1 MVEKRSIL
9 SLIVLL
15 IGLLAMVDVFLVL
28 QQSAAE
34 EISLKASVAS
44 LQKSGGQVNMQIKV
58 DNLKP
63 QPANNVTVRLELP
76 TGFTAVGTSTYQAD
90 FKASGSKQF
99 SFSITATAQP
109 GSYTLQV
116 FVERGGFRDTLPI
129 TVSIERAA

>member
-34 EISLKASVAS
+34 ELSLKASVAS

-63 QPANNVTVRLELP
+63 QPATNVTVRLELP
-76 TGFTAVGTSTYQAD
+76 TGFTAVGTSTYRAD
-90 FKASGSKQF
+90 FMASESKQF
-99 SFSITATAQP
+99 SFVVGTTAQP